1 MIDINFEVVW
11 FIRLYQRFRRDLNS
25 VGCLMLF
32 LSQLVTDNEV
42 EYDEN
47 ISLLEKYISM
57 QQVSYL

>member
-1 MIDINFEVVW
+1 
-11 FIRLYQRFRRDLNS
+11 
-25 VGCLMLF
+25 MLF